1 MYGYIIPGN
10 VQVKAKDVYL
20 GTVHDRHP
28 ELSGSCLHH
37 KDHGTTCHPCI
48 VLCVMVQWT
57 GVGILGNFNLGG
69 HLPKAAHLVKGLGE
83 RPLSTL
89 ARVWLEVLC

>member
-1 MYGYIIPGN
+1 
-10 VQVKAKDVYL
+10 
-20 GTVHDRHP
+20 
-28 ELSGSCLHH
+28 
-37 KDHGTTCHPCI
+37 
-48 VLCVMVQWT
+48 MVQWT